1 MENLYLS
8 LNNYLNSHQAY
19 RKCIALITRYS
30 AYFYYA
36 IYPLMLIYLFI
47 VHSDLLLEVIL
58 KPAFVFLFITLF
70 RKLIDRPRPYDQL
83 AITPVEAHKQ
93 GHSFPSR
100 HTGSAL
106 IIALM
111 ALEINQVLGII
122 MLILAAIIAITR
134 VLGGLHYLSD
144 VIIAAL
150 LSFIVFMI

>member
-1 MENLYLS
+1 MTYP
-8 LNNYLNSHQAY
+8 
-19 RKCIALITRYS
+19 
-30 AYFYYA
+30 YYA
-36 IYPLMLIYLFI
+36 LYPLMLAYLFI
-47 VHSDLLLEVIL
+47 THSDLLLEVIL

-83 AITPVEAHKQ
+83 DITPVEPHKK

-111 ALEINQVLGII
+111 ALEVNQALGII
-122 MLILAAIIAITR
+122 MLLVACIIAITR

-144 VIIAAL
+144 VITAAL
-150 LSFIVFMI
+150 LAIIVFMI